1 MSHVRPT
8 SVEEGV
14 DAQTARRNH
23 PFEMEAFCLPA
34 LTLIRGANIYA
45 PKPLGVKDIL
55 IGGTKILAIGD
66 KLEMHG
72 SIPDVKEVD
81 VDGLYCFPGLI
92 DQHVHMAGGGGE
104 GGFQYRTPEIA
115 LSHIT
120 TAGVTTLVGV
130 LGTDGVT
137 RSTSEL
143 LAKARGLDF
152 EGVSTYI
159 YCGAYQVPTRTLTG
173 TPRSDIIHIDKVI
186 GVGEIAI
193 SDTRSSHP
201 SEKELAELASEA
213 RVGGLLAGKAGVLH
227 LHVGDDDSRLD
238 ILFELLK
245 KTELPKSVFTPTHL
259 NRNPDLLDA
268 GVRYGLMGGFVD
280 VTSGIRPD
288 KHDHISVKP
297 SKAIRK
303 LLDAGVRPECITM
316 SSDSNGSSPIFNDQG
331 KLVAMGIG
339 SIATLWEETR
349 DTIVEEEVP
358 IETAVGIVTRHVARV
373 LKLGSKGLIRNGLD
387 ADLLFTDDAFRIQHV
402 FAKGRQ
408 VVEDS
413 EPIVF
418 GTFEDADRVPGA
430 PDSKDAAGK
439 KNQER
444 GRPMISHDEDDPD
457 DFPDM
462 DERQRKSRRDYCC

>member
-1 MSHVRPT
+1 M
-8 SVEEGV
+8 
-14 DAQTARRNH
+14 
-23 PFEMEAFCLPA
+23 PA
-34 LTLIRGANIYA
+34 LTLIRHAQIYS
-45 PKPLGVKDIL
+45 PKPIGVKDIL
-55 IGGTKILAIGD
+55 IGGHSILAIED
-66 KLEMHG
+66 EIDLHG
-72 SIPDVKEVD
+72 AIPDMEVMD
-81 VDGLYCFPGLI
+81 ADGLYCFPGLI
-92 DQHVHMAGGGGE
+92 DGHVHMAGGGGE
-104 GGFQYRTPEIA
+104 GGFHYRTPEIS

-143 LAKARGLDF
+143 LAKARGLEF

-159 YCGAYQVPTRTLTG
+159 YCGAYQVPTRTITG
-173 TPRSDIIHIDKVI
+173 TPRSDLIHIDKVI

-227 LHVGDDDSRLD
+227 LHVGDDDSKLS

-245 KTELPKSVFTPTHL
+245 KTELPMSVFVPTHL
-259 NRNPDLLDA
+259 NRNPDLLED
-268 GVRYGLMGGFVD
+268 GVRYGLMGGYVD

-297 SKAIRK
+297 SKAIK
-303 LLDAGVRPECITM
+303 QLLDAGVHPTRITM
-316 SSDSNGSSPIFNDQG
+316 SSDSNGSSPIFDDKG

-349 DTIVEEEVP
+349 DAIVEEGVP

-373 LKLGSKGLIRNGLD
+373 LKLGKKGLLKPGHD
-387 ADLLFTDDAFRIQHV
+387 ADLMFADDSLRIVDV
-402 FAKGRQ
+402 FAKGRK
-408 VVEDS
+408 VVEHAQA
-413 EPIVF
+413 IVF
-418 GTFEDADRVPGA
+418 GTFENAAKVPGA
-430 PDSKDAAGK
+430 PESKDSSGK
-439 KNQER
+439 RNSER
-444 GRPMISHDEDDPD
+444 GRQMVSPDEDDPD
-457 DFPDM
+457 DFPDP
-462 DERQRKSRRDYCC
+462 DERQRHSRHSCC

>member
-1 MSHVRPT
+1 M
-8 SVEEGV
+8 
-14 DAQTARRNH
+14 AQ
-23 PFEMEAFCLPA
+23 
-34 LTLIRGANIYA
+34 LTLIRNANVYA

-55 IGGTKILAIGD
+55 LGGGTILAMED
-66 KLEMHG
+66 KLEFHG
-72 SIPDVKEVD
+72 ALPKMDVQD
-81 VDGLYCFPGLI
+81 AQGMYCFPGLI

-104 GGFQYRTPEIA
+104 GGFHYRTPEIS

-143 LAKARGLDF
+143 LAKARGLEF

-173 TPRSDIIHIDKVI
+173 TPRSDIIHVDKVI

-201 SEKELAELASEA
+201 SERELAELASEA

-227 LHVGDDDSRLD
+227 LHVGDDDTRLD
-238 ILFELLK
+238 ILFEVLR

-259 NRNPDLLDA
+259 NRNPDLLED
-268 GVRYGLMGGFVD
+268 GIRYGQMGGYVD

-303 LLDAGVRPECITM
+303 LLDAGVKPGCITM
-316 SSDSNGSSPIFNDQG
+316 SSDSNGSSPIFDDAG

-349 DTIVEEEVP
+349 DAIVEEGVP
-358 IETAVGIVTRHVARV
+358 IEVAVGIVTRHVARV
-373 LKLGSKGLIRNGLD
+373 LKLGKKGLVGVGMD
-387 ADLLFTDDAFRIQHV
+387 ADLMLTDEEYRIRHV
-402 FAKGRQ
+402 FAKGQ
-408 VVEDS
+408 QMVENGK
-413 EPIVF
+413 PIVF
-418 GTFEDADRVPGA
+418 GTFENADRVPGA
-430 PDSKDAAGK
+430 PESRDHAGH
-439 KNQER
+439 KNTER
-444 GRPMISHDEDDPD
+444 GRQMISADEDDPD
-457 DFPDM
+457 DFPDAE
-462 DERQRKSRRDYCC
+462 ERQRKSRRDYCC